1 MAQAAQSSTLSGPHP
16 LFGELRRHWGWLL
29 AVGILSV
36 ILGTIGLGM
45 TWMLTLVSVLYF
57 GFLVIVV
64 GAVQLIQSFK
74 SAGWKSVVLHVL
86 IALLYLGAGIMIVS
100 RPLLASLT
108 LTWILGFVLLAVG
121 VMRIVVGV
129 HHRGTSRWGAAVLGG
144 VITLLLGLMILAR
157 WPSTALW
164 VIGLFLAIEL
174 IVNGWTQIF
183 VALAARRAAHGMP
196 TSGRGPI
203 TTGP

>member
-1 MAQAAQSSTLSGPHP
+1 MAPATQSSAISMPHP

-57 GFLVIVV
+57 GFLLIVI
-64 GAVQLIQSFK
+64 GGVQLIQSFK
-74 SAGWKSVVLHVL
+74 CAGWKSVVLHVL
-86 IALLYLGAGIMIVS
+86 IALLYLAAGIMVVS

-108 LTWILGFVLLAVG
+108 LTWMLGFALLAVG

-129 HHRGTSRWGAAVLGG
+129 HHRGTSGWGAAVLGG
-144 VITLLLGLMILAR
+144 IITLLLGLMILVR

-174 IVNGWTQIF
+174 IINGWTQIV
-183 VALAARRAAHGMP
+183 VALAARKVGPGVSPSAARP
-196 TSGRGPI
+196 
-203 TTGP
+203 

>member
-1 MAQAAQSSTLSGPHP
+1 MATGTQSTTTSLPHP

-45 TWMLTLVSVLYF
+45 TWMLTLVSVVYF
-57 GFLVIVV
+57 GVLMIVI
-64 GAVQLIQSFK
+64 GGVQILQTFK
-74 SAGWKSVVLHVL
+74 CAGWKSVVLHSL
-86 IALLYLGAGIMIVS
+86 IGLLYLAAGIMIVS

-108 LTWILGFVLLAVG
+108 LTWMLGFALLAVG

-129 HHRGTSRWGAAVLGG
+129 HHRGTSGWGGAVLGG
-144 VITLLLGLMILAR
+144 IITLLLGLMILAR
-157 WPSTALW
+157 WPSSALW

-174 IVNGWTQIF
+174 IVNGWTQIL
-183 VALAARRAAHGMP
+183 VALAARRSSQRVPA
-196 TSGRGPI
+196 
-203 TTGP
+203 